1 MIADLEARVTL
12 LTDDLFYA
20 RASIARLTVDL
31 EQAKRQLEHR
41 DAEIAML
48 RATSDKLDDKPAER
62 PTYETLKRENVALR
76 EKLQIEEERS
86 MYWRKAARK
95 EAQS

>member
-1 MIADLEARVTL
+1 MTHDMTPTERQAAIIADLEARIIL

-48 RATSDKLDDKPAER
+48 REG
-62 PTYETLKRENVALR
+62 
-76 EKLQIEEERS
+76 
-86 MYWRKAARK
+86 
-95 EAQS
+95 AQP